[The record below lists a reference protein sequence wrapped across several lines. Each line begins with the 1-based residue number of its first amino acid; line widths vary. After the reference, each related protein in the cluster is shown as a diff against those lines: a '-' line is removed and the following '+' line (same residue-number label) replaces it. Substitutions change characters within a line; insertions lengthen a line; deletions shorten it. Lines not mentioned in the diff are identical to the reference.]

1 MEKLI
6 IDYERIKNILD
17 VCNLDELNSLDI
29 TLNYVKRYDLK
40 EINNAFI
47 NIKRKKSEIIKDEY
61 EGINEYD
68 DITKSHYFNIK
79 EIPEYTINPYELIFL
94 KRIIEDAIRNIKN
107 ENTIATR
114 ILPNMNEC
122 LDIINKKLLVLDDLS
137 NIITN
142 EELEIFFKKLNISEI
157 EMLNEILE
165 YIESYNIDRIFI
177 IEKKALEENK
187 IEFEKNEKQNINIFN
202 KIKSFNDTELSF
214 LSTILD
220 DAMIGLFDYIDEN
233 NKHNDEKFTKLNYL
247 FSNIQE
253 AVEEEIINRKK
264 EKKLIKIK

>member
-1 MEKLI
+1 MEKLNI
-6 IDYERIKNILD
+6 NYERIKNILD
-17 VCNLDELNSLDI
+17 VCNLDELNSLDMA
-29 TLNYVKRYDLK
+29 LKYVKSYDLK

-47 NIKRKKSEIIKDEY
+47 NIKRKKSEIIKDKY

-68 DITKSHYFNIK
+68 DITRSHYFNIK

-94 KRIIEDAIRNIKN
+94 KRIIEDAINNMKN
-107 ENTIATR
+107 ENSITTR

-122 LDIINKKLLVLDDLS
+122 LDIINKKLLVLDDLRS
-137 NIITN
+137 IITN
-142 EELEIFFKKLNISEI
+142 EELEVFLKKLNISEI

-165 YIESYNIDRIFI
+165 YIESYNIDRIYI
-177 IEKKALEENK
+177 IEKKTIEENK
-187 IEFEKNEKQNINIFN
+187 IEFEKNEKQSISIFN
-202 KIKSFNDTELSF
+202 KIKSFNNTELSF
-214 LSTILD
+214 LSNILD